1 MTARNLATLRA
12 APAAAPLAPDASFDP
27 WWWESAA
34 PDAAPR
40 DAALPQRCDVAIVG
54 AGYTGAA
61 AALTLARAGRDVLLL
76 DAEAPGF
83 GASSRNGG
91 MIGSGHR
98 VGLAALSDL
107 YGPERARAILREGL
121 ASLEFTAGLIER
133 EGLDCDFRRCGRF
146 RGAWRP
152 ADYEA
157 MVREAETLGRE
168 IGLETA
174 VVPRAEQHREV
185 ATDRYH
191 GGVVYLR
198 HGAVH
203 PAKLHRGLLALARDA
218 GATVVGHTPVTGL
231 AQHGEG
237 FLLTTPR
244 GRVAA
249 GRVVL
254 ASNGYTGPATP
265 WFRRRLLPISSYI
278 VATEALP
285 EETVRRLIPGGRMIV
300 ETRSRHCYYR
310 ASPDGRRI
318 LFGARAA
325 LRRISP
331 AQAAPRNH
339 RLMAQLFPELANVR
353 VSHSWSGYVCFPRDH
368 MPQIGEHEGIHFAL
382 GYSGSGV
389 AMAPYLGHKVA
400 LKVLGDRDG
409 ATAFDTRPFP
419 PIPFYAGRPWFLPFL
434 DLYYRM
440 RDRVEGSA

>member
-1 MTARNLATLRA
+1 MAARDTATLRA
-12 APAAAPLAPDASFDP
+12 APAAAPLAPDARFDP
-27 WWWESAA
+27 WWWEAA
-34 PDAAPR
+34 PPQAPR
-40 DAALPQRCDVAIVG
+40 EAALPPRCDVAVIG
-54 AGYTGAA
+54 AGYTGVS
-61 AALTLARAGRDVLLL
+61 AALTLARAGRDVLVL

-98 VGLAALSDL
+98 ASLAALGAL
-107 YGPERARAILREGL
+107 YGRERARAILREGL

-133 EGLDCDFRRCGRF
+133 EAIDCDFRRCGRF
-146 RGAWRP
+146 RAAWRP
-152 ADYEA
+152 ADYDA
-157 MVREAETLGRE
+157 MAREAEELGRE

-185 ATDRYH
+185 ATACYH

-198 HGAVH
+198 HGAVQ
-203 PAKLHRGLLALARDA
+203 PAKLHQGLLALARGA
-218 GATVVGHTPVTGL
+218 GATVLGHTPVTALLRDGK
-231 AQHGEG
+231 AFQ
-237 FLLTTPR
+237 LTTPR
-244 GRVAA
+244 GRVTA
-249 GRVVL
+249 GAVVL
-254 ASNGYTGPATP
+254 ASNGYTGAATP
-265 WFRRRLLPISSYI
+265 WFRRRLLPVSSYI
-278 VATEALP
+278 VATETLP

-339 RLMAQLFPELANVR
+339 RVMAQLFPELATVR
-353 VSHSWSGYVCFPRDH
+353 LSHSWSGYVCFPRDH
-368 MPQIGEHEGIHFAL
+368 MPQIGVRDGIHFAL

-400 LKVLGDRDG
+400 LKLLGDRDG
-409 ATAFDTRPFP
+409 RTAFDNRPFA

-434 DLYYRM
+434 DCYYRA
-440 RDRVEGSA
+440 RDRLEGSA

>member
-1 MTARNLATLRA
+1 MTAPKDATLHSTGTT
-12 APAAAPLAPDASFDP
+12 APRAPDVNFNP
-27 WWWESAA
+27 WWWEAAA
-34 PDAAPR
+34 PNAPR
-40 DAALPQRCDVAIVG
+40 DTVLPQRCDVAVVG
-54 AGYTGAA
+54 GGYTGAS

-98 VGLAALSDL
+98 LGLAALSDL
-107 YGPERARAILREGL
+107 YGRERALAILREGL
-121 ASLEFTAGLIER
+121 ASLDFTTQLIES
-133 EGLDCDFRRCGRF
+133 EGIDCDFRRCGRF

-152 ADYEA
+152 ADYDA
-157 MVREAETLGRE
+157 MTREAETLGRE

-174 VVPRAEQHREV
+174 VVPRGEQHREV
-185 ATDRYH
+185 ATDCYH

-203 PAKLHRGLLALARDA
+203 PAKLHCGLLALARDA

-231 AQHGEG
+231 VAEDRG
-237 FLLTTPR
+237 FRLSTPR
-244 GRVAA
+244 GSVTASE
-249 GRVVL
+249 VVL
-254 ASNGYTGPATP
+254 ASNGYTGAALP
-265 WFRRRLLPISSYI
+265 WFQRRLLPVSSYI

-310 ASPDGRRI
+310 ASPDGRR
-318 LFGARAA
+318 LLLGARAA

-339 RLMAQLFPELANVR
+339 RLLVQLFPELAGVR
-353 VSHSWSGYVCFPRDH
+353 LSHAWSGYVCFPRDQ
-368 MPQIGEHEGIHFAL
+368 MPQIGVRDGIHFAL

-400 LKVLGDRDG
+400 LKLLGDRAG
-409 ATAFDTRPFP
+409 ATAFDDRPFP

-440 RDRVEGSA
+440 RDRLEGSA

>member
-1 MTARNLATLRA
+1 MTAPHIAALRA
-12 APAAAPLAPDASFDP
+12 ESASGPLAPDARFDP
-27 WWWESAA
+27 WWWEAAA
-34 PDAAPR
+34 PEAVR
-40 DAALPQRCDVAIVG
+40 DAALPQRSDVAIVG

-61 AALTLARAGRDVLLL
+61 AALTLARAGRKVLLL

-98 VGLAALSDL
+98 LSLAALSGL

-121 ASLEFTAGLIER
+121 TSLEFTTGLIER
-133 EGLDCDFRRCGRF
+133 EGIDCDFRRCGRF

-157 MVREAETLGRE
+157 MAREAEALGRE

-174 VVPRAEQHREV
+174 VVPRAEQDREV

-203 PAKLHRGLLALARDA
+203 PAKLHRGLLALARAA
-218 GATVVGHTPVTGL
+218 GVTVIGHTPVTGL
-231 AQHGEG
+231 EPDGRE
-237 FLLTTPR
+237 FRIVTPR
-244 GRVAA
+244 GRIAA
-249 GRVVL
+249 GHVVL

-265 WFRRRLLPISSYI
+265 WFRRRLLPVSSYI

-325 LRRISP
+325 LRQISS

-339 RLMAQLFPELANVR
+339 RLMAQLFPELAAVR
-353 VSHSWSGYVCFPRDH
+353 LSHSWSGYVCFPRDH
-368 MPQIGEHEGIHFAL
+368 MPHIGVREGIHFAL

-400 LKVLGDRDG
+400 LKVLGDRAG
-409 ATAFDTRPFP
+409 ATAFDERPFQS
-419 PIPFYAGRPWFLPFL
+419 IPFYAGRPWFLPFL
-434 DLYYRM
+434 DLYYGM
-440 RDRVEGSA
+440 RDRLEGSA